1 MAAPFQGPFSIQVQ
15 SWVYNTRIAFN
26 RERQEWERGNHRET
40 KEELGDAG
48 LEGDGVGPGGLGHPG
63 GSVGWLWCTSDPWDA
78 APSEVAGAYYS
89 NSDSHSWWGEPGL
102 DNLIS
107 LFHL

>member
-1 MAAPFQGPFSIQVQ
+1 ME
-15 SWVYNTRIAFN
+15 SWVYNTGIAFN
-26 RERQEWERGNHRET
+26 RQRQEWERGNHTET

-48 LEGDGVGPGGLGHPG
+48 LEE
-63 GSVGWLWCTSDPWDA
+63 GWDTQAWTSHPWDA
-78 APSEVAGAYYS
+78 APSWAPREVAGAYS
-89 NSDSHSWWGEPGL
+89 TNSDSHSWWGEPGL